1 MGKSETAWKWLLEGL
16 ARIAKLLPIIFWIFL
31 YNWNYRA
38 ILKWDTDWKS
48 VCRWF
53 NSTSGHRLIISD
65 ISILSYIILVWFE
78 ELNKFYKVL
87 QAEYWAINLQ
97 PSSTLVLQN
106 ATTPTTPK
114 GYPPYFDIMV
124 ETQSP
129 EKISRQPIITRIL
142 DFTWRVSD
150 CEELVGVNHRTG
162 FSQNFNIFW

>member
-16 ARIAKLLPIIFWIFL
+16 ARIAKLLPPIFWNFL
-31 YNWNYRA
+31 YYWNQRA

-53 NSTSGHRLIISD
+53 NSTSGHRIILND

-87 QAEYWAINLQ
+87 QAEYWAINPQ

-106 ATTPTTPK
+106 SSTPTTPM
-114 GYPPYFDIMV
+114 GYPPYFV
-124 ETQSP
+124 FLRERQSP
-129 EKISRQPIITRIL
+129 EKNQATNFTRIG
-142 DFTWRVSD
+142 DFTWRGSD
-150 CEELVGVNHRTG
+150 CEELVGVTQRRW
-162 FSQNFNIFW
+162 S